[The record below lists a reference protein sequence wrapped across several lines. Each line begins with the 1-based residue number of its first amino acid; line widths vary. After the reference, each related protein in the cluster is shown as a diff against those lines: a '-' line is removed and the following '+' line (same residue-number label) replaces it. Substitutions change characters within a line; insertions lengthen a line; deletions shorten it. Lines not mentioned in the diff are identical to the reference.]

1 MDRRLSE
8 SPEIVVS
15 EGHPERIY
23 YMKALYLVFITV
35 FILSSCPGRGG
46 RIYDSFQGR
55 DRIPP
60 KVISYDLVSSGEF
73 RLVYDESVALIDM
86 ELNGEKFGNMIEGTI
101 FMITFPEPLKRG
113 ESAVLS
119 VTAEDLAGNTA
130 RASFA
135 LTGPNDDIPITL
147 INEVSIKG
155 TSASP
160 DRIELL
166 ILEDGNTAGMTVK
179 DGSREHY
186 DHEWILPELDV
197 ISGDI
202 ILIYWDADITG
213 YAVEKRDEN
222 FTYSFSA
229 GSDTT
234 LSGTNGAIAVY
245 TSPSGKILDGLIYTT
260 GTSELCNGYGNT
272 KTEEAAFMLIKEGE
286 WTSEPISSLDVT
298 SSRVIA
304 RYPGGIDSNSADDFF
319 ITAARKS
326 TFGEPNQFIPY
337 EE

>member
-213 YAVEKRDEN
+213 NAVEKRDEN

>member
-1 MDRRLSE
+1 M
-8 SPEIVVS
+8 
-15 EGHPERIY
+15 
-23 YMKALYLVFITV
+23 
-35 FILSSCPGRGG
+35 
-46 RIYDSFQGR
+46 
-55 DRIPP
+55 
-60 KVISYDLVSSGEF
+60 
-73 RLVYDESVALIDM
+73 
-86 ELNGEKFGNMIEGTI
+86 
-101 FMITFPEPLKRG
+101 
-113 ESAVLS
+113 
-119 VTAEDLAGNTA
+119 TAEDLAGNTS

-135 LTGPNDDIPITL
+135 LTGPNDDIPLTL

-155 TSASP
+155 TAASP

-166 ILEDGNTAGMTVK
+166 ILEEGNTAGMTVK

-202 ILIYWDADITG
+202 ILLYWDTDISG
-213 YAVEKRDEN
+213 NAVEKRDEN

-234 LSGTNGAIAVY
+234 LSGTNGAIALY
-245 TSPSGKILDGLIYTT
+245 TSPEGEILDGIIYTT

>member
-8 SPEIVVS
+8 SREIVVS
-15 EGHPERIY
+15 EGHPRRIY

-35 FILSSCPGRGG
+35 LILSSCPGRGG

-60 KVISYDLVSSGEF
+60 KVISYNLVSSKEF

-86 ELNGEKFGNMIEGTI
+86 ELNGEKFGKLIEGSI

-119 VTAEDLAGNTA
+119 VTAEDLAGNTS

-135 LTGPNDDIPITL
+135 LTGPNDDIPLTL

-155 TSASP
+155 TAASP
-160 DRIELL
+160 DRIELR
-166 ILEDGNTAGMTVK
+166 ILEEGNTAGITVK

-202 ILIYWDADITG
+202 ILLYWDTDISG
-213 YAVEKRDEN
+213 NAVEKRDEN

-245 TSPSGKILDGLIYTT
+245 TSPEGEILDGIIYTT

>member
-213 YAVEKRDEN
+213 NAVEKRDEN

-272 KTEEAAFMLIKEGE
+272 KTVEAAFMLIKEGE

>member
-135 LTGPNDDIPITL
+135 LTGPNDNIPITL

-213 YAVEKRDEN
+213 NAVEKRDEN